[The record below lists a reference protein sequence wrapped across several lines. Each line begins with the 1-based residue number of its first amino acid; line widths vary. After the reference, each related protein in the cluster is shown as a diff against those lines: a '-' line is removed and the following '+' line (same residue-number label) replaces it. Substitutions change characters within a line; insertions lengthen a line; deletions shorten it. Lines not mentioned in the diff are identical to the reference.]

1 MSTDFKTIAIVVFYI
16 LAFALAFILSA
27 KTNRGFRDLSQFLQE
42 DWPEKW
48 LEISDVVIS
57 RLIVT
62 KLFYF
67 VRSGKIFKSARI
79 ALAVKQLRENYTAFL
94 VVFFIDAF
102 CIVLVICSL
111 YPPRLVA
118 VLG

>member
-1 MSTDFKTIAIVVFYI
+1 MGADIQTIAIVAFYI
-16 LAFALAFILSA
+16 LGFVLAFILSA

-48 LEISDVVIS
+48 SKISDVVIS
-57 RLIVT
+57 RLIIT

-67 VRSGKIFKSARI
+67 VWSGKIFKSARI

-94 VVFFIDAF
+94 VVFFVILSVSCWLF
-102 CIVLVICSL
+102 VLSI
-111 YPPRLVA
+111 PHA
-118 VLG
+118 